1 MKRWR
6 KRACA
11 LLLSAFCVGCLPL
24 YGQAATGPNGVS
36 DGLEAYW
43 NLDEGSGSTAQE
55 VTGNVDG
62 RDLTV
67 VGETQW
73 VDGVNGIAFYL
84 DGFTVL
90 SMNGDQQI
98 RSMDLSISLWA
109 KIEGFPNPEGETPE
123 FDQHKLMVIEGI
135 GSLSIGAVDFG
146 FWDGTPSASI
156 IVDRQMNSDSMLGDE
171 AIALDGQWH
180 QYGLVIDDAGE
191 VMKYYVDGVMVKEQN
206 LIRSL
211 GLPKLLGVPE
221 DKGYVGNLNIGG
233 YVDVDGKTVSRGI
246 QGAIDEIAVYSK
258 ALSDSEMQQ
267 LASTGSSAGTTA
279 QTPTTTNTPVAPTT
293 TRATTVRNDATTTLQ
308 SGNTT
313 TEVSSTTTSAETS
326 TSSSVNTTTSATQP
340 VNGEPGED
348 GGSSWVLPVVII
360 VILVVLGGGGAAVYY
375 FLVIRKKKLS

>member
-11 LLLSAFCVGCLPL
+11 LLMSAFCVGCLPL
-24 YGQAATGPNGVS
+24 YSQAATGPNGLS

-43 NLDEGSGSTAQE
+43 NLDEGSGNTAKE
-55 VTGNVDG
+55 LAGKVSG

-67 VGETQW
+67 VGKTQW
-73 VDGVNGIAFYL
+73 VDGVNGKAFYL

-109 KIEGFPNPEGETPE
+109 KIEGFPNPEGVEQQ
-123 FDQHKLMVIEGI
+123 FDQHKLMVSEGI
-135 GSLSIGAVDFG
+135 GSLAIGAVDFG

-156 IVDRQMNSDSMLGDE
+156 IVDRQMNSDSMLGE
-171 AIALDGQWH
+171 KAITMDGQWH

-206 LIRSL
+206 LNRSL

-233 YVDVDGKTVSRGI
+233 YVDVDGKTVSRGVK
-246 QGAIDEIAVYSK
+246 GAIDEIAIYSK

-279 QTPTTTNTPVAPTT
+279 QAP
-293 TRATTVRNDATTTLQ
+293 N
-308 SGNTT
+308 
-313 TEVSSTTTSAETS
+313 TTTSAAVTTTAKATTAKNDTTTTQQTENTATEATTTSTATEIS
-326 TSSSVNTTTSATQP
+326 TSSSANTTTSATQD

-348 GGSSWVLPVVII
+348 DGNSWVLPVVII
-360 VILVVLGGGGAAVYY
+360 VILVVLGGGGAAVY